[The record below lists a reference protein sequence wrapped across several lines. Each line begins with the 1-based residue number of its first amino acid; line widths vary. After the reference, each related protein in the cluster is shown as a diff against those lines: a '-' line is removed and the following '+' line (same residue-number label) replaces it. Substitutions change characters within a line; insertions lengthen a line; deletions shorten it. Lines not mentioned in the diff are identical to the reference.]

1 MEGLAD
7 QLATVGPEPLSVV
20 DDAKDQMVDLKAQES
35 TLQNVLQGRNRD
47 LDAQVTQEEEQNRS
61 LGGGEGAPLELQK
74 SRLLR
79 RIKVHNKF
87 MVDLLGFM
95 DKKKAVVGRAVL
107 RLEAA
112 LATCD
117 VSVHLPRHV
126 DGRVTVSRLGAVE
139 RSM

>member
-20 DDAKDQMVDLKAQES
+20 DDTKDQMLDLRAQES
-35 TLQNVLQGRNRD
+35 ILQNVLLGRNRD
-47 LDAQVTQEEEQNRS
+47 LEAQEGQEEDQNRS
-61 LGGGEGAPLELQK
+61 LGGRAGDSLEFQK
-74 SRLLR
+74 SHLLR

-117 VSVHLPRHV
+117 VSVYQ
-126 DGRVTVSRLGAVE
+126 GSR
-139 RSM
+139 